1 MVLLNVE
8 FAADSDL
15 RDCEITSVNQP
26 SMAITYEEMLL
37 SDMPN
42 HNIADTL
49 CISINILKK
58 HTYNIYR
65 KLDISSRSQF
75 KALLAENN

>member
-1 MVLLNVE
+1 
-8 FAADSDL
+8 
-15 RDCEITSVNQP
+15 
-26 SMAITYEEMLL
+26 MAITYEETLL

-49 CISINILKK
+49 CISINTLKK

-65 KLDISSRSQF
+65 KLDIFSRSQF